1 MSKPIAVDYDPFEV
15 VDAVAVDYDPFK
27 EKELEPEFG
36 PIKESYKGLNKQ
48 VEAAMPTPTLEVEP
62 EPEYITVYDRGNTGR
77 KVNKAEFLAESQE
90 TGDFINEE
98 VKGFVPDVKR
108 ILYRTQR
115 NISETILSF
124 TDEDKLNKMS
134 EKEKQN
140 YLNVMTEVTFGN
152 SMLPTN
158 WNDPDVVGK
167 DGRIKPLATVSGEV
181 VNLGS
186 LIYGG
191 GKFAALAKAPSKVV
205 SAFPKISKAAS
216 SILGF
221 EASTQLFSDFD
232 NNVFNM
238 VKSVSEDSEYAGKA
252 IVDFMAASEDDTTSE
267 KQLKLLVEGLGFSA
281 VMGVVG
287 KIPKVSGAGIT
298 LARQKAFGKRADEM
312 TREELDEATMKYFK
326 AQKVKQSVRGDSVA
340 ETEEGLKQIL
350 AQNAKGTKLFGE
362 SGTGLKQRVKD
373 TLYAADTYINK
384 TKQQMLT
391 SRGYMTPLMFEA
403 ATNSKF
409 GQRQLISAAE
419 NVANRL
425 NIAINKAENDPKL
438 LKKIKVLMD
447 SDLSSA
453 FKVAPEKR
461 IAFFAKQRN
470 IPEDVAEAVLTA
482 RSQID
487 ALSTKILN
495 TKGFSDDAYEAIQA
509 NLKTYM
515 RRSYR
520 FFEDAGYKPTDE
532 AKKKALGYMEDVKVN
547 DAVEKR
553 TAKGETTSEKQLESI
568 RVRANKDASFE
579 IDELLGNTD
588 ELRDYVSQVK
598 RVGKFY
604 QKNNELSPEIRE
616 LLGEIDNP
624 SENIILTISKAA
636 RIAEM
641 QDYYNTVKGLG
652 QSKYI
657 FTAGSD
663 ATRGKSR
670 YNVTIEGTNS
680 ALDGQKTT
688 QEIADAL
695 SRREETFKT
704 LEADGIAGASWRFYV
719 GQKGLTQSL
728 KTTYSHATHARN
740 VMGGYQF
747 GLANGRIASHVSGD
761 ASDVLKNKVFNKKGR
776 VNKKALDE
784 AYEEYLGLGVI
795 NTSVNVNQ
803 FREMLETGFRSNT
816 PRVDKLKKSAVGDLV
831 LEKPNEIYM
840 ASDDFF
846 KIGAYEAEL
855 KTLRE
860 AYPEMSEN
868 MLKQEAASVVKNTM
882 PNYDLIPKGL
892 KALRNMPFG
901 NFVAFPAEITRT
913 SLNIVK
919 QASKEITSGN
929 AVMAK
934 RGKQRLAGFVT
945 TNSATYGAAH
955 ASYSLMGFSDEDVE
969 ARRVLLA
976 GPYSDGHSLVYFRL
990 PNGKEG
996 HINLQY
1002 LDSYQGNK
1010 AFIQTFFQ
1018 ELEDGSL
1025 KGEELDKVI
1034 LKAGIESAKEFLKP
1048 YTSQAIATGPLLS
1061 ITTALLDKD
1070 GKDYRGKTIF
1080 GAKGANVKELGKLL
1094 GLAYLP
1100 GSAVTL
1106 GKVFEDEDKAD
1117 EYGNY
1122 PQRQM
1127 FRNLEQG
1134 GIKPVENDLER
1145 GFDYKLQDY
1154 KILDRQVYLDRLNT
1168 KSTPESVADDILL
1181 TNSVEFQN
1189 QQELYTSV
1197 KAGVH
1202 TLGAQKVIQKLK
1214 GKGFSSERITK
1225 ILAGNFHPTDLASDP
1240 IKQVMDII
1248 DRLQTSQEKIDFI
1261 ATLNKSQVEA
1271 IRITRRLE
1279 MLSLED
1285 ATGFNVKVQELKE
1298 GKTGFAT
1305 GGEVSTPVP
1314 NAPIEPDERI
1324 NKLTGLPYNEGAGT
1338 AYMDQDDPMRRMNMA
1353 AGGKATTRVGRPTH
1367 QGNFGEGEVTYSERS
1382 VTFPIDDAETKWVT
1396 FPSVLDKKGTVSSE
1410 QEVRDYVIENGPV
1423 DPITGE
1429 EFPIHD
1435 SVEKA
1440 EAYAVE
1446 RSDGLLKKNSG
1457 GKVLNQLKRNCK

>member
-1 MSKPIAVDYDPFEV
+1 MERNKLGGSVMDDYIEDGVYTGPLDSNGFPVGSTENVSPVKKPVIYEGELDENNIPVGATKNIAE
-15 VDAVAVDYDPFK
+15 AGPFK
-27 EKELEPEFG
+27 EG
-36 PIKESYKGLNKQ
+36 YKGLDEQ
-48 VEAAMPTPTLEVEP
+48 VEAAMSTSKPEVKA

-77 KVNKAEFLAESQE
+77 RVNKAEFLADSQE
-90 TGDFINEE
+90 TGDSINEE
-98 VKGFVPDVKR
+98 VKGFVPDLKR

-124 TDEDKLNKMS
+124 TDEDKLNSMS
-134 EKEKQN
+134 GKEKEN
-140 YLNVMTEVTFGN
+140 YLNIMTEATFGN
-152 SMLPTN
+152 SMVATN
-158 WNDPDVVGK
+158 WNDPDVVDENGK
-167 DGRIKPLATVSGEV
+167 IRQLGTVSGQV
-181 VNLGS
+181 VNLGA

-191 GKFAALAKAPSKVV
+191 GKFTYLAKAPSKLAA
-205 SAFPKISKAAS
+205 AFPKISKAAS

-232 NNVFNM
+232 NNIFNM
-238 VKSVSEDSEYAGKA
+238 IKSSSEDSEYAGKA

-267 KQLKLLVEGLGFSA
+267 KQLKLLVEGLGLSA
-281 VMGVVG
+281 VMGIVG
-287 KIPKVSGAGIT
+287 SIPKVSGAGIT

-326 AQKVKQSVRGDSVA
+326 EQKVKQSVRGESF
-340 ETEEGLKQIL
+340 EESEEGLKQIL

-409 GQRQLISAAE
+409 GQRQLVSAAE

-425 NIAINKAENDPKL
+425 NIAINKAEGDPKL
-438 LKKIKVLMD
+438 LKKIKVLMA

-453 FKVAPEKR
+453 LKVAPEKR

-495 TKGFSDDAYEAIQA
+495 TKGFSDDAYEAIQS

-520 FFEDAGYKPTDE
+520 FFEDSGYKPTDE
-532 AKKKALGYMEDVKVN
+532 AKKKALGYIEDVKVN
-547 DAVEKR
+547 DAVEKSI
-553 TAKGETTSEKQLESI
+553 ANGETLSEQQLKSI

-604 QKNNELSPEIRE
+604 QKNNELSPEMRE

-657 FTAGSD
+657 YTAGSD

-670 YNVTIEGTNS
+670 YNVKIEGTNS

-695 SRREETFKT
+695 SRREETFET
-704 LEADGIAGASWRFYV
+704 LEASGYVGASWRFYV

-747 GLANGRIASHVSGD
+747 GLANGRLLSHVSVRGED
-761 ASDVLKNKVFNKKGR
+761 SATKVLKNKVFNKKGR

-784 AYEEYLGLGVI
+784 AYEDYLGLGVI

-803 FREMLETGFRSNT
+803 FREMLETGFRSGS
-816 PRVDKLKKSAVGDLV
+816 PRVDKLKKSAVGDAV

-855 KTLRE
+855 RTLRE
-860 AYPEMSEN
+860 AYPEMSQN

-934 RGKQRLAGFVT
+934 RGRQRLAGFVT

-969 ARRVLLA
+969 ARRVLLS

-1010 AFIQTFFQ
+1010 AFAQTLFQ

-1025 KGEELDKVI
+1025 KGERLDKVI
-1034 LKAGIESAKEFLKP
+1034 FKAGMESAKEFLKP

-1061 ITTALLDKD
+1061 ITTAFLDKD

-1080 GAKGANVKELGKLL
+1080 GAKGTNFEELGKLL
-1094 GLAYLP
+1094 GTAYLP

-1106 GKVFEDEDKAD
+1106 GKIFEDADEAD

-1122 PQRQM
+1122 PERQM

-1134 GIKPVENDLER
+1134 GIKPVENNLDR

-1154 KILDRQVYLDRLNT
+1154 KILDRQVYLDSLNT

-1189 QQELYTSV
+1189 QQDLYTSV

-1214 GKGFSSERITK
+1214 VKGFSSERITK
-1225 ILAGNFHPTDLASDP
+1225 ILKGSFHPTDLGADP

-1248 DRLQTSQEKIDFI
+1248 DRLKTAQEKIDFMS
-1261 ATLNKSQVEA
+1261 TLNKSQVEA
-1271 IRITRRLE
+1271 IRISRRLE

-1285 ATGFNVKVQELKE
+1285 ATGFNSVVEELKE
-1298 GKTGFAT
+1298 ARTGLAT

-1338 AYMDQDDPMRRMNMA
+1338 AYMDADDPMRRLNMA
-1353 AGGKATTRVGRPTH
+1353 AGGK
-1367 QGNFGEGEVTYSERS
+1367 
-1382 VTFPIDDAETKWVT
+1382 
-1396 FPSVLDKKGTVSSE
+1396 
-1410 QEVRDYVIENGPV
+1410 
-1423 DPITGE
+1423 
-1429 EFPIHD
+1429 
-1435 SVEKA
+1435 
-1440 EAYAVE
+1440 
-1446 RSDGLLKKNSG
+1446 
-1457 GKVLNQLKRNCK
+1457 VLNKLRGGCS

>member
-1 MSKPIAVDYDPFEV
+1 MERNELGESVMDDYIEDGIYTGPLDSDGFPVGFTENVSVIKEPVIYKGELDENNRPVGATKSSSKVG
-15 VDAVAVDYDPFK
+15 PFK
-27 EKELEPEFG
+27 EG
-36 PIKESYKGLNKQ
+36 YKGLDKQ
-48 VEAAMPTPTLEVEP
+48 VEATMPTPTPEVEP

-77 KVNKAEFLAESQE
+77 KVNKTEFLAESQE
-90 TGDFINEE
+90 TGEFINKE

-124 TDEDKLNKMS
+124 ADEDKLNNMS

-158 WNDPDVVGK
+158 WNDPDVVGEN
-167 DGRIKPLATVSGEV
+167 GRIQPLATISGEV
-181 VNLGS
+181 VNLGA

-191 GKFAALAKAPSKVV
+191 SKFAALVKAPSKVV
-205 SAFPKISKAAS
+205 AAFPKISKGAS

-221 EASTQLFSDFD
+221 ETSTQLFSDFD

-238 VKSVSEDSEYAGKA
+238 VQSVSEDSEYAGKT
-252 IVDFMAASEDDTTSE
+252 IVNFMAASEDDTTSE

-281 VMGVVG
+281 VMGIAG
-287 KIPKVSGAGIT
+287 NIPKVTGTGIT
-298 LARQKAFGKRADEM
+298 LARQKVLGKRIDEM
-312 TREELDEATMKYFK
+312 TREELDEATIKYFK
-326 AQKVKQSVRGDSVA
+326 EQKVKQSVRGDSVA

-425 NIAINKAENDPKL
+425 NIAINKAEGNPKL

-461 IAFFAKQRN
+461 VAFFAKQRN

-495 TKGFSDDAYEAIQA
+495 TKGFSDEAYEAIQA

-532 AKKKALGYMEDVKVN
+532 AKKKALGYIEDVKVN

-553 TAKGETTSEKQLESI
+553 TAKGLTTSEKQLKSI
-568 RVRANKDASFE
+568 RVRANKEAGFE

-604 QKNNELSPEIRE
+604 QKNNELSPEMRE

-624 SENIILTISKAA
+624 SENIILTITKAA

-641 QDYYNTVKGLG
+641 QEYYNTVKSLG

-663 ATRGKSR
+663 ATRGTKSR
-670 YNVTIEGTNS
+670 YNVKIKGTNS
-680 ALDGQKTT
+680 ALDGQMTT
-688 QEIADAL
+688 KEIADAL
-695 SRREETFKT
+695 ARKEETFKT
-704 LEADGIAGASWRFYV
+704 LEADGIVGASWRFYV

-740 VMGGYQF
+740 IMGGYQF

-776 VNKKALDE
+776 INKKALDE
-784 AYEEYLGLGVI
+784 AYEDYLGLGVI

-803 FREMLETGFRSNT
+803 FREMLETGFKSNT

-868 MLKQEAASVVKNTM
+868 ILKQEAASVVKNTM

-990 PNGKEG
+990 PEGKEG

-1010 AFIQTFFQ
+1010 SFLQTFFQ
-1018 ELEDGSL
+1018 EIEDGSL
-1025 KGEELDKVI
+1025 KGKKLDETL
-1034 LKAGIESAKEFLKP
+1034 LKAGAESAKEFLKP

-1080 GAKGANVKELGKLL
+1080 GAKGTNFKELGKLL

-1100 GSAVTL
+1100 GSAITFDKL
-1106 GKVFEDEDKAD
+1106 FKDEDKAD
-1117 EYGNY
+1117 KYGNY

-1127 FRNLEQG
+1127 FRNLEQA
-1134 GIKPVENDLER
+1134 GIKPVENDFER

-1154 KILDRQVYLDRLNT
+1154 KILDRQVGLDSINNE
-1168 KSTPESVADDILL
+1168 STPKSVADDILL

-1189 QQELYTSV
+1189 QQDLYTSV

-1214 GKGFSSERITK
+1214 NKGFSSERITK
-1225 ILAGNFHPTDLASDP
+1225 ILAGNFHPTDIASNP

-1285 ATGFNVKVQELKE
+1285 ATGFNAKVQELKE

-1324 NKLTGLPYNEGAGT
+1324 NKLTGLPYNEGAGP
-1338 AYMDQDDPMRRMNMA
+1338 AYMDTDDPMRVLNMA
-1353 AGGKATTRVGRPTH
+1353 AGGK
-1367 QGNFGEGEVTYSERS
+1367 
-1382 VTFPIDDAETKWVT
+1382 
-1396 FPSVLDKKGTVSSE
+1396 
-1410 QEVRDYVIENGPV
+1410 
-1423 DPITGE
+1423 
-1429 EFPIHD
+1429 
-1435 SVEKA
+1435 
-1440 EAYAVE
+1440 
-1446 RSDGLLKKNSG
+1446 
-1457 GKVLNQLKRNCK
+1457 VLNKLKGNCN